1 MVSFSNQRMVL
12 IWEEGHI
19 VLAYVALSAA
29 YATLHLCKPSI
40 YLKFY
45 LDSLRRYFTKFG
57 EVKHAEV
64 KFVS

>member
-1 MVSFSNQRMVL
+1 MQRC
-12 IWEEGHI
+12 I
-19 VLAYVALSAA
+19 
-29 YATLHLCKPSI
+29 YATLKNI
-40 YLKFY
+40 YLEFY